1 MRLEACLLAIACRL
15 SNGKE
20 TKLHLDFEIKLQ
32 PCPAPVLQC
41 YRSMQEPKSLWP
53 QITQNET
60 SQQFELCNEVLLCPV
75 KIFPQGV
82 INFQVKN
89 NHSMLPTSR
98 G

>member
-1 MRLEACLLAIACRL
+1 
-15 SNGKE
+15 
-20 TKLHLDFEIKLQ
+20 
-32 PCPAPVLQC
+32 
-41 YRSMQEPKSLWP
+41 MQEPKSLWP

-60 SQQFELCNEVLLCPV
+60 SQQFELSNEVLLCPV